1 MTNQKSPLYI
11 GFDVG
16 SIPTGRD
23 VTVPEFLE
31 GAVI

>member
-16 SIPTGRD
+16 ST
-23 VTVPEFLE
+23 TVK
-31 GAVI
+31 AVVMDIDNDKIL